1 MLSSTKDFSGR
12 EEIRNSLINQAA
24 TIINAVVKKRM
35 ARRAHHAME
44 NCGFPKKIRVKKES
58 EFNQIIKNGAKK
70 SGKDVTLF
78 RLRSQDEG
86 QKFGIKISR
95 GMKGA
100 VKRNKIKRII
110 RETLRKNKDRFD
122 PNEKVVVLVK
132 SPTKGMNRKVHTQE
146 IDLDRLKKELENL
159 IK

>member
-1 MLSSTKDFSGR
+1 
-12 EEIRNSLINQAA
+12 
-24 TIINAVVKKRM
+24 
-35 ARRAHHAME
+35 ME

-58 EFNQIIKNGAKK
+58 EFNQIIKNGTKK

-78 RLRSQDEG
+78 CLRSQDEG

-110 RETLRKNKDRFD
+110 RETLRKNKDQFD

-132 SPTKGMNRKVHTQE
+132 SPTKGMNRKIHTQE

>member
-1 MLSSTKDFSGR
+1 
-12 EEIRNSLINQAA
+12 
-24 TIINAVVKKRM
+24 
-35 ARRAHHAME
+35 ME
-44 NCGFPKKIRVKKES
+44 NYGFPKKIRVKKES

-70 SGKDVTLF
+70 SGENITLF

-110 RETLRKNKDRFD
+110 RECLRKNKDKFD
-122 PNEKVVVLVK
+122 PNEKVVLLVK
-132 SPTKGMNRKVHTQE
+132 SPNKVMNRKVHTQE
-146 IDLDRLKKELENL
+146 IDFDRLKEELESL

>member
-1 MLSSTKDFSGR
+1 
-12 EEIRNSLINQAA
+12 
-24 TIINAVVKKRM
+24 
-35 ARRAHHAME
+35 ME

-58 EFNQIIKNGAKK
+58 EFNQIIKNGDKK

-78 RLRSQDEG
+78 RLPSPDEG

-110 RETLRKNKDRFD
+110 RETLRKNKDQFD

-132 SPTKGMNRKVHTQE
+132 SPAKEMKRKVHTQE
-146 IDLDRLKKELENL
+146 VDCDRLKEELENL
-159 IK
+159 IYPERGRRVK